1 MPVLPFSFH
10 VPQDNTPQLST
21 IAYRVGEFVEHAID
35 HSIAGSAL
43 EAPLLEEGAPA
54 APDTWY
60 RKLLPEGMCG
70 DGSPYHIY
78 LRKGSSDHLCIFL
91 SGGGIAWNPYTAARP
106 VTGGR
111 TAAWLPNYYWE
122 NLRPFT
128 QIMNIH
134 NGITATLEAINPFH
148 DWNFLVITYSTGDM
162 HLGDGE
168 IVYNPLA
175 DDSALTGYRPEEEIL
190 HFHGRKNFLSAME
203 ACRAFFPDPDKL
215 LIAGDSAGAFAVPAV
230 AEEIADTFYPGVSDI
245 TLLSDSA
252 QLYYGKWRHVL
263 RKVWNTEKTR
273 WKDVN
278 GACLALEWYRALY
291 QRNGKRFRC
300 LYAGSTR
307 DYLLSA
313 FYSDMHYK
321 EYRTDASLQSLYFRQ
336 MRRMVRDLKKLDP
349 DFGIFVYDFRHPSL
363 AGGGT
368 IHTAVRQ
375 PAFFLKASSGVS
387 MAYWLSQAVEGN
399 VFDAGLELLRL
410 PGTGKAE
417 KDPQQEKEEAEE
429 TSG

>member
-1 MPVLPFSFH
+1 MPAIPFPFLNS
-10 VPQDNTPQLST
+10 QDNSAQLST

-43 EAPLLEEGAPA
+43 EAPLLEDETEM

-60 RKLLPEGMCG
+60 RKLLPEGLCG

-78 LRKGSSDHLCIFL
+78 LRKGSSKHLCIFL

-111 TAAWLPNYYWE
+111 TAAWMPNYYWE

-162 HLGDGE
+162 HLGDAE
-168 IVYNPLA
+168 LTYKPEA
-175 DDSALTGYRPEEEIL
+175 DAPEDPPAENEDQVL

-203 ACRAFFPDPDKL
+203 TCRAFFPDPDRL

-230 AEEIADTFYPGVSDI
+230 AEEIADAFYPRVSDI

-252 QLYYGKWRHVL
+252 QLYYGRWRHVL
-263 RKVWNTEKTR
+263 KKVWNTEKTR

-278 GACLALEWYRALY
+278 GSNLALEWYRALY
-291 QRNGKRFRC
+291 KRNGKRFRC

-321 EYRTDASLQSLYFRQ
+321 EYRTDASLQDLYFRQ
-336 MRRMVRDLKKLDP
+336 MRRMVRDLKELDP
-349 DFGIFVYDFRHPSL
+349 DMGIFVYDFRHPSL

-375 PAFFLKASSGVS
+375 PAFFLKSSSGVS
-387 MAYWLSQAVEGN
+387 MAQWLSQAVEGN
-399 VFDAGLELLRL
+399 VCDAGLELLRL
-410 PGTGKAE
+410 PERKGRGKKKAE
-417 KDPQQEKEEAEE
+417 DPGKPEE
-429 TSG
+429 SI

>member
-1 MPVLPFSFH
+1 MPTIPLPFLN
-10 VPQDNTPQLST
+10 PQDNSPQLST

-43 EAPLLEEGAPA
+43 EAPLLEEDAPMT
-54 APDTWY
+54 PDTWY
-60 RKLLPEGMCG
+60 RKLLPEAMCG

-78 LRKGSSDHLCIFL
+78 LRKGSSKHLCIFL

-134 NGITATLEAINPFH
+134 NGITAALEAINPFH

-168 IVYNPLA
+168 IVYKPLA
-175 DDSALTGYRPEEEIL
+175 DDSGLTGYAPEEEVL

-203 ACRAFFPDPDKL
+203 TCRDFFPDPDKL

-230 AEEIADTFYPGVSDI
+230 AEEIADSFYPGVDDI

-263 RKVWNTEKTR
+263 RKVWNTEKIR

-278 GACLALEWYRALY
+278 GSCLALEWYRALY
-291 QRNGKRFRC
+291 KRNGKRFRC

-321 EYRTDASLQSLYFRQ
+321 EYRTDASLQNLYFKQ
-336 MRRMVRDLKKLDP
+336 MRRMVRDLKELDP

-375 PAFFLKASSGVS
+375 PAFFLKSSSGVS

-410 PGTGKAE
+410 PGKGKAE
-417 KDPQQEKEEAEE
+417 KRARKEAEKEEERAE
-429 TSG
+429 

>member
-1 MPVLPFSFH
+1 MPTIPFRFPA
-10 VPQDNTPQLST
+10 PQDNSSQLAT
-21 IAYRVGEFVEHAID
+21 IAYHVGEFVEHAID

-43 EAPLLEEGAPA
+43 EAPLLEADTEMAF
-54 APDTWY
+54 DTWY
-60 RKLLPEGMCG
+60 RKLLPEGLCG

-78 LRKGSSDHLCIFL
+78 LRKGVSDHLCIFL

-134 NGITATLEAINPFH
+134 NGITSTLEAINPFH

-162 HLGDGE
+162 HLGNGE
-168 IVYNPLA
+168 IVYNPLS
-175 DDSALTGYRPEEEIL
+175 DDPDGPKYSSEEQIL
-190 HFHGRKNFLSAME
+190 HFHGRRNFLAAME
-203 ACRAFFPDPDKL
+203 TCRALFPNPDKL

-230 AEEIADTFYPGVSDI
+230 AEEIADVFYPGVSDI
-245 TLLSDSA
+245 TLFSDSA
-252 QLYYGKWRHVL
+252 QLYYGRWRHVL
-263 RKVWNTEKTR
+263 KKVWHTEKTR
-273 WKDVN
+273 WRDVN
-278 GACLALEWYRALY
+278 GTCLALEWYRALY
-291 QRNGKRFRC
+291 KRNGKRFRC

-313 FYSDMHYK
+313 FYSDLHFK
-321 EYRTDASLQSLYFRQ
+321 EYKTDAALQSLYYRQ
-336 MRRMVRDLKKLDP
+336 MRRMVKALKELDP

-387 MAYWLSQAVEGN
+387 MASWLSQAVEGN
-399 VFDAGLELLRL
+399 VFDAGLELLHL
-410 PGTGKAE
+410 
-417 KDPQQEKEEAEE
+417 QSKEA
-429 TSG
+429 GQR